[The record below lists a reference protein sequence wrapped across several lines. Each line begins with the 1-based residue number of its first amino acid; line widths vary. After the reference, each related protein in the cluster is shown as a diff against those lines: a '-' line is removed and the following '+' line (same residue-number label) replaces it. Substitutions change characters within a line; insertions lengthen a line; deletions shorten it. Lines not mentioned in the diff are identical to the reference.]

1 VNPTESGSRDK
12 RKWEDKAMVCENWTS
27 EEKRRLKKIRIDPVR
42 SPPERLKTLIEYF
55 RTPGASLWAVTE
67 GEDGPFHVS
76 KELGRKIRDLLA
88 KGDLDWVM
96 DETPRQS
103 AQQFNKEWRG
113 LLLLNAVDFSKAVSA
128 YQEELGAQ
136 IKATAVHLRLLSGY
150 MPPKVPYG
158 PSHRPFVESVFN
170 RDPEL
175 AGVRREFDS
184 ALKTGDLD
192 LARELRRQEP
202 WAIFVS
208 GRLKRVGSSRLL
220 V

>member
-1 VNPTESGSRDK
+1 
-12 RKWEDKAMVCENWTS
+12 MVGENWTS
-27 EEKRRLKKIRIDPVR
+27 EEMRRLRKINIDPVR
-42 SPPERLKTLIEYF
+42 SPTERLKLMIEYF
-55 RTPGASLWAVTE
+55 RTGASLWAVTE
-67 GEDGPFHVS
+67 GKGPFHVS
-76 KELGRKIRDLLA
+76 KELGRKIKDLLA

-113 LLLLNAVDFSKAVSA
+113 LLLSNTVDFSKAVSA

-175 AGVRREFDS
+175 ADVRREFES
-184 ALKTGDLD
+184 ALKAGDLD
-192 LARELRRQEP
+192 FARELSEK
-202 WAIFVS
+202 IGLGLVS
-208 GRLKRVGSSRLL
+208 RTAV
-220 V
+220 